1 MDLTEVLRDFAV
13 ISVLLAAGYFLR
25 KKVKLFQTYFIPAS
39 LIGGVLGL
47 LLGPQVLGLK
57 TSFSLIYSNSISQWA
72 NILIAVVF
80 AAAFL
85 GEQMGRISKPALSA
99 TVLAG
104 TSHQVQAVLGVAVTF
119 LLALYIHDLPLGFGL
134 LPVYALYGGYGF
146 AIAAGVIFAESG
158 YWADG
163 VAVGATFSTLGII
176 FGIILGMIII
186 NIGVRR
192 GVSKQSYDANK
203 ISEGIKTGYV
213 NVKER
218 EPIGLGVSKASSLDP
233 LAFQLALV
241 GIVIACGV
249 VLRSVLIGIDPFWN
263 NLPLFAS
270 TLICSGIIGLLIDKT
285 SFANYVDK
293 DTINR
298 ISGVALDYM
307 IAAAIATTSIKVFA
321 TYLIPMTI
329 MSIVMFAVT
338 VWVCFYFG
346 KRWCSQDWFEVS
358 LGIYGMAMGVLS
370 TGLLLIKVVDPDHK
384 TIAAETAAAASTL
397 GYVYQL
403 PYVLLFP
410 FLIMSDPKFVFIS
423 SVVIL
428 VAFLIIGEVFFKS
441 KANKLSSVEAG
452 R

>member
-1 MDLTEVLRDFAV
+1 MDLTAVLRDFAA

-25 KKVKLFQTYFIPAS
+25 KSVKLFQTYFIPAS

-47 LLGPQVLGLK
+47 LLGPQVLGLH
-57 TSFSLIYSNSISQWA
+57 TSFSLVYSDSISQWA
-72 NILIAVVF
+72 TILLAVVF

-85 GEQMGRISKPALSA
+85 GEQMGRLSKPALSA
-99 TVLAG
+99 TLLAG
-104 TSHQVQAVLGVAVTF
+104 TSHQLQAVFGVAVAF
-119 LLALYIHDLPLGFGL
+119 LLAMFIPDLPLGFGL

-146 AIAAGVIFAESG
+146 AIAAGVIFADSG

-163 VAVGATFSTLGII
+163 VAVGATLSTLGII

-186 NIGVRR
+186 NIGVRK
-192 GVSKQSYDANK
+192 GVSKQDYDAAK
-203 ISEGIKTGYV
+203 IAAGIKTGYV
-213 NVKER
+213 EVKER
-218 EPIGLGVSKASSLDP
+218 EPIGLGVSKPSSLDP
-233 LAFQLALV
+233 LALQLALV

-249 VLRSVLIGIDPFWN
+249 VLRSALISLDPFWN
-263 NLPLFAS
+263 HLPLFAS
-270 TLICSGIIGLLIDKT
+270 TLICSGLAGIVLDQTGLAK
-285 SFANYVDK
+285 YVDK
-293 DTINR
+293 ETVNR

-307 IAAAIATTSIKVFA
+307 IAAAIATTSITVFA
-321 TYLIPMTI
+321 TYIIPMTI
-329 MSIVMFAVT
+329 MALIMFALT

-346 KRWCSQDWFEVS
+346 KRWCSRDWFEVS
-358 LGIYGMAMGVLS
+358 LGIFGMAMGVLS

-410 FLIMSDPKFVFIS
+410 FLIMSDPQFVFIC

-428 VAFLIIGEVFFKS
+428 VAFLLIGEVCFKTRV
-441 KANKLSSVEAG
+441 KKPLPVETG